1 MRMDR
6 MSYTGNSELLTYM
19 GVDGGF
25 EGHSHED
32 YLAMRPAERAA
43 RHNACCENCG
53 LPRWDKLLAAK
64 YCEPC
69 FAAELI
75 DIPRR
80 LVLGMLHTADP
91 RIFAPASVIRDRA
104 RALVPLRRPA

>member
-1 MRMDR
+1 
-6 MSYTGNSELLTYM
+6 MSKSKLLRYM
-19 GVDGGF
+19 GVEWGF
-25 EGHSHED
+25 EGYSHED
-32 YLAMRPAERAA
+32 SMAMGRAEIAA
-43 RHNACCENCG
+43 RYNACCENCG
-53 LPRWDKLLAAK
+53 LARGDGLLAAK